1 MTGKQPLNDFD
12 IEATMGRL
20 LRIGV
25 VAAAFVVTCGAL
37 LFLLHHGSDLAD
49 HHNFSGEPASLT
61 HPVHIVTH
69 AFDWQSDSIIQLGIL
84 LLILTPVARII
95 FAIVGFFLEKDYL
108 YVVIGII
115 ILSIIMTSYF
125 TQISG

>member
-1 MTGKQPLNDFD
+1 MAGKQPLNDFD

-25 VAAAFVVTCGAL
+25 VAAACIVACGAL
-37 LFLLHHGSDLAD
+37 LFLLQHGSDLAD
-49 HHNFSGEPASLT
+49 HHNFSGEPGALT
-61 HPVHIVTH
+61 HPARIVRH
-69 AFDWQSDSIIQLGIL
+69 AFAWQSDAIIQLGLL

-108 YVVIGII
+108 YVAIGII
-115 ILSIIMTSYF
+115 ILYIILTSYF
-125 TQISG
+125 TQLSL